1 MLMQS
6 GNIKIRV
13 EENTYLKDPEGS
25 ELGQRLVE
33 ESIRQIDVNGLEAF
47 NFKKLAEAIPTSE
60 ASVYRYFENKNKLL
74 LYLTSWYWAWL
85 EYQIMLA
92 TVNIEG
98 AEKKLFNALGVIVKP
113 HLEQNATS
121 FIDLKA
127 LRRIAVAES
136 SKSYFIKSV
145 DDLNRNKL
153 YSQYKSLNERISKI
167 IQEIDD
173 SFPYP
178 NSLSST
184 ILEGI
189 LHQPYY
195 HEHLPS
201 LNDIGKDMDQL
212 HTFFYTLCLGT
223 IKAYRQI

>member
-1 MLMQS
+1 MYS
-6 GNIKIRV
+6 GNIKIKV
-13 EENTYLKDPEGS
+13 EESTYLKDPEGS
-25 ELGQRLVE
+25 ELGQRIVE

-47 NFKKLAEAIPTSE
+47 NFKKLAEAISTTE

-85 EYQIMLA
+85 EYQIVLA
-92 TVNIEG
+92 TVNIEN
-98 AEKKLFNALGVIVKP
+98 AERKLFNALGVIIKP
-113 HLEQNATS
+113 QLEQNTTTY
-121 FIDLKA
+121 IDLKA
-127 LRRIAVAES
+127 LRRIAVSES
-136 SKSYFIKSV
+136 SKSYFTKNV

-153 YSQYKSLNERISKI
+153 YSHYKSLNARIAQI
-167 IQEIDD
+167 IKEVDV

-195 HEHLPS
+195 YEHLPS
-201 LNDIGKDMDQL
+201 LNDIGKDTVQL

-223 IKAYRQI
+223 IKAYREI